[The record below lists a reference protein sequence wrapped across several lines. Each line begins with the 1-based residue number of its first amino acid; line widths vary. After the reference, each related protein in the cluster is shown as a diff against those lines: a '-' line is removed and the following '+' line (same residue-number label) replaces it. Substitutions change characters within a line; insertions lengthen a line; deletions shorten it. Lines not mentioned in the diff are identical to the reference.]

1 MIFVYPYKKSSS
13 HFEIL
18 QSMRWIRKFQ
28 PDAVFYTI
36 GDEVDGALNI
46 PCKQFNNIRGVDVT
60 NRILTFA
67 RKIGGEFIYMNDDF
81 YINENFDFNKVMFKG
96 ELTVNPVHP
105 PHYQEGSKNTI
116 EFLRY
121 NDFPILN
128 YECHQPVK
136 MDSKK
141 LLKLFNTINWKD
153 GNHFIKSIY
162 LNVYKHEIKPGENV
176 KMHHYN
182 LQRATTFLEE
192 HGCLS
197 IGDGFLIKPGIEFLK
212 R

>member
-1 MIFVYPYKKSSS
+1 MVFVYPYKKSSS
-13 HFEIL
+13 HFEIS

-36 GDEVDGALNI
+36 GDAVDGALNI
-46 PCKQFNNIRGVDVT
+46 PCKQYNNIRGVDVT

-67 RKIGGEFIYMNDDF
+67 KKIGGEFIYMNDDF
-81 YINENFDFNKVMFKG
+81 YINENFDFNAVMYKG
-96 ELTVNPVHP
+96 DLTINPVHP
-105 PHYQEGSKNTI
+105 PHYQEASRNTI

-121 NDFPILN
+121 NDFPTRN
-128 YECHQPVK
+128 FECHQPVK

-141 LLKLFNTINWKD
+141 LLKLFRTINWMD

-162 LNVYKHEIKPGENV
+162 LNVYKHEIKPGENT
-176 KMHHYN
+176 KLHHYD
-182 LQRATTFLEE
+182 LQKATTFLED

-197 IGDGFLIKPGIEFLK
+197 IGDGFLIKPGVEFLK